1 MAAKAI
7 MFLGT
12 GSDVGK
18 SLIVAGLAR
27 AFSNR
32 GLRVAPF
39 KPQNMSNN
47 AAVTADGGEIGR
59 AQALQARAARIPA
72 SVHMNPIL
80 LKPESETGAQL
91 IVQGER
97 KATLKA
103 RDFFRER
110 AKYMPAILESF
121 GKLVE
126 TCDLILVEGAGSAA
140 EVNLREGDLANL
152 GFASAAKIPALLI
165 GDIHRGGVIAS
176 IIGTFA
182 VLSENDHNHIK
193 GFIINKFHGD
203 PQLFDEGRLY
213 LENHT
218 KPPCLGVVPHFAAA
232 SNLPA
237 EDAVSLEH
245 MGKTHPSPIGGRWRE
260 ATNEGLGASEN
271 LYHSNNFLRAQAL
284 IRPSGTFP
292 HWGKGDELI
301 SLKICVLRLPRI
313 ANFDDLDP
321 LRLETSVSVE
331 FLNSGEAIPGDCT
344 LVIIPGSKSTMAD
357 LKALRA
363 AGWDID
369 LKAHVRRGGRVL
381 GLCGGYQMLGR
392 MIHDP
397 DGLEGP
403 PASVEGLGL
412 LNVKTTLLA
421 DKTVTQTEAMHA
433 LSGQLIT
440 AYEIHLGT
448 TSGPDCARLFA
459 QTPNGPEGATSPDGL
474 VAGTY
479 LHGCFSAD
487 GFRQAFLKSLGA
499 APSNLV
505 FDHLIEQTLN
515 NLAAHLEAHL
525 DLDKILDLAQ

>member
-1 MAAKAI
+1 VAAKAI

-27 AFSNR
+27 AFANR

-47 AAVTADGGEIGR
+47 AAVTANGGEIGR
-59 AQALQARAARIPA
+59 AQALQARAAKVPA
-72 SVHMNPIL
+72 TVHMNPVL
-80 LKPESETGAQL
+80 LKPESETGAQV
-91 IVQGER
+91 IVQGKR
-97 KATLKA
+97 IATLKA

-110 AKYMPAILESF
+110 PKYMPAILESF
-121 GKLVE
+121 RRLGE
-126 TCDLILVEGAGSAA
+126 SCDLILVEGAGSPA
-140 EVNLREGDLANL
+140 EVNLRDGDLANL
-152 GFASAAKIPALLI
+152 GFAAAASIPAILI

-182 VLSENDHNHIK
+182 VLSPGDRASIK

-213 LENHT
+213 IENHT
-218 KPPCLGVVPHFAAA
+218 KTPCLGVVPHFDAA

-237 EDAVSLEH
+237 EDAVTLEH
-245 MGKTHPSPIGGRWRE
+245 SPKIVIPAKAGIQLSTHSPIIELDSRLRG
-260 ATNEGLGASEN
+260 NDGLV
-271 LYHSNNFLRAQAL
+271 R
-284 IRPSGTFP
+284 
-292 HWGKGDELI
+292 

-321 LRLETSVSVE
+321 LRLEPSVNVQ
-331 FLNSGEAIPGDCT
+331 FLNAGQAIPGDCNV
-344 LVIIPGSKSTMAD
+344 VIIPGSKSTIAD
-357 LKALRA
+357 LKALRD

-397 DGLEGP
+397 DGLEGLKS
-403 PASVEGLGL
+403 SVEGLGL
-412 LNVKTTLLA
+412 LDVETTLLP
-421 DKTVTQTEAMHA
+421 DKTVTETQAMHA

-448 TSGPDCARLFA
+448 TTGPDCIRLFA
-459 QTPNGPEGATSPDGL
+459 QTANGPEGATSLDGL
-474 VAGTY
+474 VTGTY
-479 LHGCFSAD
+479 LHGCFAAD

-499 APSNLV
+499 PPSDLA
-505 FDHLIEQTLN
+505 FDSLIEKTLDD
-515 NLAAHLEAHL
+515 LAAHLESNL
-525 DLDKILDLAQ
+525 DLDRILDLAQ